1 MKIKDKRNIKDNAPG
16 MIFLSIRSS
25 LSGLFFSLL
34 ASTINESNQNK
45 KKFLDNEMKDRIIEA
60 IIGGVL

>member
-1 MKIKDKRNIKDNAPG
+1 

-34 ASTINESNQNK
+34 ASTINEIKSNK
-45 KKFLDNEMKDRIIEA
+45 KKFLENEMKDRINNLNDKCLIEL
-60 IIGGVL
+60 V